1 MQVRGVKGLPSMAL
15 TGRDAGWNPGSTAL
29 PLHCRGGLTLPGML
43 LSTVRTRENV
53 KKWLKQSKNKQTE
66 TLFLDAQ
73 MCAGP
78 FQNLA
83 IPLCLSIKEKLLI
96 VGWQSPKVLAGQ
108 AYPFLASLIN

>member
-29 PLHCRGGLTLPGML
+29 PLHCGGDLTLPGML
-43 LSTVRTRENV
+43 LSTVRTRGNV
-53 KKWLKQSKNKQTE
+53 KKWLKQNKNKQTE

-78 FQNLA
+78 FQNLG
-83 IPLCLSIKEKLLI
+83 ILLCLSIKKKLPI

-108 AYPFLASLIN
+108 AYSFLASLIN